1 MAGAGAPAVG
11 VRAATWSAEPELWKD
26 VAVSVE
32 LHRIYDLSGSD
43 YLSWVVTNT

>member
-1 MAGAGAPAVG
+1 MAGAGGMAVG
-11 VRAATWSAEPELWKD
+11 ARAPTWGAEPELWTD

-43 YLSWVVTNT
+43 YLSRVVRNT